1 MKKILKFLILI
12 LIIGCK
18 TNTSDK
24 NIDFNEFIEKNDNY
38 DHIIGPVNRKELE
51 KYPFSMW
58 FDKSYK
64 DYLIDSETT
73 SLIGK
78 LINDFEITVFMGTW
92 CEESQKDLP
101 AFFKIIDQ
109 TSFDKQKIKMIAMTE
124 DKTTPGNLEKGL
136 EIYNIPTFIFKKNG
150 TEINRIVE
158 FPVETLEKDMYK
170 ILSGQDYKNIY
181 ADF

>member
-1 MKKILKFLILI
+1 
-12 LIIGCK
+12 
-18 TNTSDK
+18 
-24 NIDFNEFIEKNDNY
+24 
-38 DHIIGPVNRKELE
+38 
-51 KYPFSMW
+51 
-58 FDKSYK
+58 
-64 DYLIDSETT
+64 
-73 SLIGK
+73 
-78 LINDFEITVFMGTW
+78 MGTW

-109 TSFDKQKIKMIAMTE
+109 TSFDKQKIKMIAMSE
-124 DKTTPGNLEKGL
+124 EKTTPSKLEKGQ

-170 ILSGQDYKNIY
+170 ILSGQDYKHIY